1 MVQFNTSHYHF
12 PGALTK
18 HFLVGFFSFSKGT
31 TLKIIEE
38 KLNVST
44 STILSVQ
51 IVFKFCLNHVKNL
64 ELQSN
69 LPMRSPVLKGH
80 LFLVLS

>member
-1 MVQFNTSHYHF
+1 
-12 PGALTK
+12 
-18 HFLVGFFSFSKGT
+18 
-31 TLKIIEE
+31 
-38 KLNVST
+38 
-44 STILSVQ
+44 
-51 IVFKFCLNHVKNL
+51 VFKFCLNHVKNL